1 METLGVPVIAIGVPT
16 VVDAATI
23 LRERMG
29 AYLKKRGVE
38 ETEREKILGE
48 AEEENGQVLFVT
60 PKGIDELVR
69 RAGETVAE
77 AINLCF
83 CKDLI

>member
-1 METLGVPVIAIGVPT
+1 MIAVGVPT

-29 AYLKKRGVE
+29 KYLRKKGVTEGECE
-38 ETEREKILGE
+38 EMLRE
-48 AEEENGQVLFVT
+48 AEEEDGQVLFVT
-60 PKGIDELVR
+60 PKGIDELVC

-83 CKDLI
+83 CKALL